1 MKSPLRY
8 LLINGKLYATSGP
21 GIEPGNLYPVAFG
34 RFMGT
39 AGDLPGNV
47 TTAAHGDTVTLFGS
61 RYEVNVLPTDGT
73 CEDEID
79 LELVHL
85 TRRDDP
91 EGAIDVCPACGLELD
106 ARGRCPDG
114 PLCGVDAKCGACG
127 RYLEDTPSGPRCP
140 DMSYH
145 TADDWG
151 L

>member
-1 MKSPLRY
+1 MNNPLRY
-8 LLINGKLYATSGP
+8 LLISGRLYATSGP
-21 GIEPGNLYPVAFG
+21 GIEPGNLYPVTFG

-61 RYEVNVLPTDGT
+61 RYEVNCLKTDGT
-73 CEDEID
+73 VEDEID
-79 LELVHL
+79 LELVL
-85 TRRDDP
+85 LCEPGDP
-91 EGAIDVCPACGLELD
+91 EAAPA
-106 ARGRCPDG
+106 DG
-114 PLCGVDAKCGACG
+114 EDPGTCGACG